1 MLEALGSK
9 ERAQGNTCCCDSCGV
24 VGLSSRLQFESFP
37 PVTKLGRKRRTVEHK
52 NITEDTM
59 KKLKQSLQLEREK
72 YLKCHP
78 AFQIFGPDI
87 VCSDSLI
94 DHICSQA
101 KFVKVEDD
109 LQLFAL
115 RPELRPLF
123 FRIIIDVL
131 SELPSAKRSRIIR

>member
-1 MLEALGSK
+1 MKSH
-9 ERAQGNTCCCDSCGV
+9 
-24 VGLSSRLQFESFP
+24 
-37 PVTKLGRKRRTVEHK
+37 PVFL
-52 NITEDTM
+52 
-59 KKLKQSLQLEREK
+59 L
-72 YLKCHP
+72 
-78 AFQIFGPDI
+78 FGPDS

-109 LQLFAL
+109 LSFFAL

-131 SELPSAKRSRIIR
+131 SELPSAKISYYPMITAFL